1 LVFEVSALSRY
12 PYPLTKRRAVSV
24 FLAAFLLAAPLR
36 ILAGETLRE
45 RAALLAA
52 SLDDSN
58 LAAQTLLTGID
69 GKESLRDD
77 TAALLRRIPAGG
89 VMLFRYNLSVEK
101 EKIAP
106 FLIAVSDA
114 ILSGGGIPPF
124 VAVDHEGGQVHRFAA
139 GITRLPAPLDYWE
152 RSRSGNRMSGGK
164 KRRAMLAK
172 VEEDAFRSGEE
183 LRSLGITLNLAPV
196 AETLS
201 GGNKAFLDDRSY
213 GPNSAFVT
221 AACAAFIRGM
231 ERAGILCVVKHF
243 PGNTGA
249 DPHSGKSVIE
259 ADRTD
264 LARMTAP
271 MLRLIESPHPPM
283 LMMSHAVVPAW
294 DGERSAS
301 LSKAV
306 IGGLLREELGFSGV
320 VLADDLTMGAVSPA
334 QTPAEAA
341 VAALN
346 AGADMLM
353 VWPPDINAIHRAI
366 LDALRE
372 GRLSRARL
380 EDAAARIIYEK
391 LRNGLLI

>member
-1 LVFEVSALSRY
+1 MIN
-12 PYPLTKRRAVSV
+12 PMRRAIPV
-24 FLAAFLLAAPLR
+24 FFAAFLLAAPIPLP
-36 ILAGETLRE
+36 AGETLRE
-45 RAALLAA
+45 QAALLAH
-52 SLDDSN
+52 SLGDSA
-58 LAAQTLLTGID
+58 LAAQALLTGID
-69 GKESLRDD
+69 GKGVLRDD
-77 TAALLRRIPAGG
+77 MAAVLRRIPAGG
-89 VMLFRYNLSVEK
+89 VMLFRYNLAVEK

-106 FLIAVSDA
+106 FLTAVSDA
-114 ILSGGGIPPF
+114 INAGGGIPPLM
-124 VAVDHEGGQVHRFAA
+124 AVDHEGGQVHRFGA

-152 RSRSGNRMSGGK
+152 KSRNGNRMSGGK
-164 KRRAMLAK
+164 KRQAILAK

-183 LRSLGITLNLAPV
+183 LRGLGITTNLAPV

-201 GGNKAFLDDRSY
+201 GGNKAFLDNRSY
-213 GPNSAFVT
+213 GPNAAFVT

-243 PGNTGA
+243 PGNTA
-249 DPHSGKSVIE
+249 EDPHNGKSVINAGRDE
-259 ADRTD
+259 LD
-264 LARMTAP
+264 RMTASIQ
-271 MLRLIESPHPPM
+271 RLIKSPHPPM
-283 LMMSHAVVPAW
+283 LMMSHALVPAW

-306 IGGLLREELGFSGV
+306 IGGLLREELGFGGA
-320 VLADDLTMGAVSPA
+320 VLADDLAMGAVSPA

-353 VWPPDINAIHRAI
+353 VWPSNINTIHGAI
-366 LDALRE
+366 LAALRG

-391 LRNGLLI
+391 LRLEILP